1 MIENRKN
8 YRLDVDKIKTIKD
21 VKNVLDNLHLIGYY
35 DADDPNDE
43 NYYLSEYFTIPQE
56 RQGLTFSTPH
66 KSLEEISQE
75 LNEKFE
81 KLIEQYKRNSY
92 SSKICA
98 ERNYKREF
106 DKIFDNFAY
115 AKEHG
120 SFPQKL
126 NWGIANGLSAGAY
139 LVSNGGGAE
148 WVSNSYVI
156 KQGSNHKGYYTIG
169 NQRYFKYYMP
179 EKPTG
184 IVRFFMKVCL
194 GFFWIDEVL

>member
-35 DADDPNDE
+35 DTDDPNDE

-56 RQGLTFSTPH
+56 RQGLTFSTPR
-66 KSLEEISQE
+66 KSIEELQQE
-75 LNEKFE
+75 FDEKIDVLIKTTKEKFE
-81 KLIEQYKRNSY
+81 CSNYFAGKRYNA
-92 SSKICA
+92 K
-98 ERNYKREF
+98 F
-106 DKIFDNFAY
+106 DKIIEDFEY

-120 SFPQKL
+120 EFRPKL
-126 NWGIANGLSAGAY
+126 KLSYTATGLSAG
-139 LVSNGGGAE
+139 
-148 WVSNSYVI
+148 SYETSFVI

-179 EKPTG
+179 DKPNM
-184 IVRFFMKVCL
+184 IVKFFMKVCL
-194 GFFWIDEVL
+194 GFFWVDEKNG

>member
-81 KLIEQYKRNSY
+81 NLLVKTKRKFAV
-92 SSKICA
+92 SKESA
-98 ERNYKREF
+98 EYHYNRNF
-106 DKIFDNFAY
+106 DKIIGNFEY
-115 AKEHG
+115 AKTQGYFPKVTFISSGTLDYSKLSVTGGGEFSSPCFMVKHG
-120 SFPQKL
+120 SSHQ
-126 NWGIANGLSAGAY
+126 
-139 LVSNGGGAE
+139 
-148 WVSNSYVI
+148 
-156 KQGSNHKGYYTIG
+156 GYYTIG
-169 NQRYFKYYMP
+169 DDGYYRFYM
-179 EKPTG
+179 EKKPNAFF
-184 IVRFFMKVCL
+184 RFFVYKLM
-194 GFFWIDEVL
+194 GFRWVDEV

>member
-35 DADDPNDE
+35 DTDDPNDE

-56 RQGLTFSTPH
+56 RQGLTFSTPR
-66 KSLEEISQE
+66 KSIEEITQE
-75 LNEKFE
+75 LDEKIDVLIKTTKEKFE
-81 KLIEQYKRNSY
+81 CSKYFAEKRYNTKFNRIIEDF
-92 SSKICA
+92 
-98 ERNYKREF
+98 E
-106 DKIFDNFAY
+106 Y

-120 SFPQKL
+120 EFRPKL
-126 NWGIANGLSAGAY
+126 KLSYTATGLSAG
-139 LVSNGGGAE
+139 
-148 WVSNSYVI
+148 SYETSFVI
-156 KQGSNHKGYYTIG
+156 KQGSNHKGYYTFG

-194 GFFWIDEVL
+194 GFFWVDEVL